1 MTINEAYQI
10 YSNAPA
16 GSTDIGHFI
25 PYLREHAKGTILEIG
40 VRNGI
45 STAAFLL
52 GLEERGGHLYSV
64 DINPDCVNRYTHPQW
79 TFIHADS
86 KQLDVVL
93 AVVPKQL
100 DVLFIDGDHTREGY
114 RFDLRTYS
122 EFVKPGGIII
132 SHDIDPEP
140 NKNYEDLGPV
150 AGVGWP
156 SKAIR
161 EEYFAF
167 AAEKGLQHAELPGM
181 YGMGVITK

>member
-1 MTINEAYQI
+1 
-10 YSNAPA
+10 
-16 GSTDIGHFI
+16 
-25 PYLREHAKGTILEIG
+25 
-40 VRNGI
+40 
-45 STAAFLL
+45 
-52 GLEERGGHLYSV
+52 
-64 DINPDCVNRYTHPQW
+64 
-79 TFIHADS
+79 
-86 KQLDVVL
+86 
-93 AVVPKQL
+93 L